1 MQTFV
6 PSNNKKRNFNLNKII
21 VKETNTKQKKV
32 MKKQDIKLAK
42 KSVKY
47 SLSTKLAKS
56 HTHTHIRSGFI
67 FFEKNKNYNSR

>member
-32 MKKQDIKLAK
+32 MKKIG
-42 KSVKY
+42 Y
-47 SLSTKLAKS
+47 
-56 HTHTHIRSGFI
+56 
-67 FFEKNKNYNSR
+67 